1 MSSPAAIYEVCVP
14 DVFHGIVPVRGL
26 KTTFR
31 RIDGSLIMEL
41 NNRFMNKRLFPFL
54 FLLSLFAFASL
65 PAYQSCHVEAVTVS
79 TDTNRKEVSKRANQR
94 GQSRKPRGGW
104 RRYMPNGSR

>member
-1 MSSPAAIYEVCVP
+1 MSSPAAIHEVCVP

-41 NNRFMNKRLFPFL
+41 NNRFMNKRSFPFFISAFTL
-54 FLLSLFAFASL
+54 RVCFFASL
-65 PAYQSCHVEAVTVS
+65 PVLP
-79 TDTNRKEVSKRANQR
+79 R
-94 GQSRKPRGGW
+94 RGGD
-104 RRYMPNGSR
+104 RFD

>member
-26 KTTFR
+26 KTIFR

-54 FLLSLFAFASL
+54 FQLSSRLLLCQLTSLA
-65 PAYQSCHVEAVTVS
+65 T
-79 TDTNRKEVSKRANQR
+79 
-94 GQSRKPRGGW
+94 SRR
-104 RRYMPNGSR
+104 